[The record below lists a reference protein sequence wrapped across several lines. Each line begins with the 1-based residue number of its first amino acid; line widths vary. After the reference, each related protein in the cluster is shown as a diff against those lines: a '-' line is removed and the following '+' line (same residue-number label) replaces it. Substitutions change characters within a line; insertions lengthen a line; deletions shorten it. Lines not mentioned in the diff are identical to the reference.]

1 MNRIEFMTEL
11 AALLQDVPVE
21 ERKEAMQYYN
31 DYFDDAGEEETDVVK
46 ELGSPAKVA
55 ENIKKDLG
63 IQPEIS
69 GGETQNT
76 GTNHTGARDT
86 RAQDTGAQD
95 TRAQDN
101 GAQNNG
107 AQNVVAQ
114 EKSNHIWKIVLLV
127 LVIIFGIPLLLGIGG
142 GVLGLLGGIIATVFS
157 VILTAV
163 LVVAA
168 GVLAV
173 VSGIA
178 LLITE
183 PAVGLALIGGGL
195 IAGVC
200 GVIASVL
207 LVKLC
212 MIAFP
217 AAGRWIK
224 KMWNKVKDRK
234 KVA

>member
-31 DYFDDAGEEETDVVK
+31 DYFDDAGEEEKDVVK

-63 IQPEIS
+63 IQTEIS
-69 GGETQNT
+69 SGGAQNT
-76 GTNHTGARDT
+76 GANY
-86 RAQDTGAQD
+86 TGAQD
-95 TRAQDN
+95 AR
-101 GAQNNG
+101 AQNNG
-107 AQNVVAQ
+107 TQNVGTQNVGTQ
-114 EKSNHIWKIVLLV
+114 EQSNHIWKIVLIV
-127 LVIIFGIPLLLGIGG
+127 LVVIFGLPLLLGIGG
-142 GVLGLLGGIIATVFS
+142 GVLGLLARIIATVFA

-163 LVVAA
+163 LVVIT
-168 GVLAV
+168 GVLAIV
-173 VSGIA
+173 AGVTF
-178 LLITE
+178 LITE

-217 AAGRWIK
+217 AAGRWIT
-224 KMWNKVKDRK
+224 KMWNKVKNRK

>member
-31 DYFDDAGEEETDVVK
+31 DYFDDAGEEEKDVVK

-63 IQPEIS
+63 IQTEIS
-69 GGETQNT
+69 SGGAQNT
-76 GTNHTGARDT
+76 GANY
-86 RAQDTGAQD
+86 TGAQD
-95 TRAQDN
+95 AR
-101 GAQNNG
+101 AQNNG
-107 AQNVVAQ
+107 TQNVGTQNVGTQ
-114 EKSNHIWKIVLLV
+114 EQSNHIWKIVLIV
-127 LVIIFGIPLLLGIGG
+127 LVVIFGLPLLLGIGG
-142 GVLGLLGGIIATVFS
+142 GVLGLLAGIIATVFA

-163 LVVAA
+163 LAVIT
-168 GVLAV
+168 GVLAIV
-173 VSGIA
+173 AGVTF
-178 LLITE
+178 LITE

-217 AAGRWIK
+217 AAGRWIT
-224 KMWNKVKDRK
+224 KMWNKVKNRK

>member
-31 DYFDDAGEEETDVVK
+31 DYFDDAGEEEKDVVK

-63 IQPEIS
+63 IQTEIPS
-69 GGETQNT
+69 GGAQNT
-76 GTNHTGARDT
+76 GANH
-86 RAQDTGAQD
+86 TGAQD

-101 GAQNNG
+101 GAQNVG
-107 AQNVVAQ
+107 TQGQ
-114 EKSNHIWKIVLLV
+114 SNHIWKIVLLV
-127 LVIIFGIPLLLGIGG
+127 LVVIFGLPLLLGIGG
-142 GVLGLLGGIIATVFS
+142 GVLGLLAGIIATVFS

-163 LVVAA
+163 LVVVS

-178 LLITE
+178 LLIAE

-217 AAGRWIK
+217 AAGRWIA
-224 KMWNKVKDRK
+224 KMWNKVKNRK

>member
-31 DYFDDAGEEETDVVK
+31 DYFDDAGEEEKDVVK
-46 ELGSPAKVA
+46 ELGSPEKVA

-63 IQPEIS
+63 IQTEIAS
-69 GGETQNT
+69 GGAQNT
-76 GTNHTGARDT
+76 GANHTGA
-86 RAQDTGAQD
+86 QDA
-95 TRAQDN
+95 

-107 AQNVVAQ
+107 TQNVGTQ
-114 EKSNHIWKIVLLV
+114 EQSNHIWKIVLIV
-127 LVIIFGIPLLLGIGG
+127 LVVILGLPLLLGIGG
-142 GVLGLLGGIIATVFS
+142 GVLGLLAGIIATVFS

-163 LVVAA
+163 LVVVS

-178 LLITE
+178 LLIAE
-183 PAVGLALIGGGL
+183 PAVGLALVGGGL

-217 AAGRWIK
+217 AAGRWIT
-224 KMWNKVKDRK
+224 KMWNKVKNRK

>member
-31 DYFDDAGEEETDVVK
+31 DYFDDAGEEEKDVVK

-63 IQPEIS
+63 IQTEIS
-69 GGETQNT
+69 SGGAQNT
-76 GTNHTGARDT
+76 GANYTGVQDAR
-86 RAQDTGAQD
+86 
-95 TRAQDN
+95 
-101 GAQNNG
+101 AQNNG
-107 AQNVVAQ
+107 TQNVGTQNVGTQ
-114 EKSNHIWKIVLLV
+114 EQSNHIWKIVLIV
-127 LVIIFGIPLLLGIGG
+127 LVVIFGLPLLLGIGG
-142 GVLGLLGGIIATVFS
+142 GVLGLLAGIIATVFA

-163 LVVAA
+163 LVVIT
-168 GVLAV
+168 GVLAIV
-173 VSGIA
+173 AGVTF
-178 LLITE
+178 LITE

-217 AAGRWIK
+217 AAGRWIT
-224 KMWNKVKDRK
+224 KMWNKVKNRK

>member
-31 DYFDDAGEEETDVVK
+31 DYFDDAGEEEKDVVK

-63 IQPEIS
+63 IQTEIS
-69 GGETQNT
+69 SGGAQNT
-76 GTNHTGARDT
+76 GANY
-86 RAQDTGAQD
+86 TGAQD
-95 TRAQDN
+95 AR
-101 GAQNNG
+101 AQNNG
-107 AQNVVAQ
+107 TQNVGTQNVGTQ
-114 EKSNHIWKIVLLV
+114 EQSNHIWKIVLIALV
-127 LVIIFGIPLLLGIGG
+127 VIFGLPLLLGIGG
-142 GVLGLLGGIIATVFS
+142 GVLGLLAGIIATVFA

-163 LVVAA
+163 LVVIT
-168 GVLAV
+168 GVLAIV
-173 VSGIA
+173 AGVTF
-178 LLITE
+178 LITE

-217 AAGRWIK
+217 AAGRWIT
-224 KMWNKVKDRK
+224 KMWNKVKNRK

>member
-31 DYFDDAGEEETDVVK
+31 DYFDDAGEEEKDVVK

-63 IQPEIS
+63 IQTEIPS
-69 GGETQNT
+69 GGAQNT
-76 GTNHTGARDT
+76 GANHTGA
-86 RAQDTGAQD
+86 QDA
-95 TRAQDN
+95 RV
-101 GAQNNG
+101 QNNG
-107 AQNVVAQ
+107 TQNVGTQNVGTQ
-114 EKSNHIWKIVLLV
+114 EQSNHIWKIVLIV
-127 LVIIFGIPLLLGIGG
+127 LVVIFGLPLLLGIGG
-142 GVLGLLGGIIATVFS
+142 GVLGLLAGIIATVFS

-163 LVVAA
+163 LVVVS

-178 LLITE
+178 LLIAE

-217 AAGRWIK
+217 AAGRWIT
-224 KMWNKVKDRK
+224 KMWNKVKNRK

>member
-31 DYFDDAGEEETDVVK
+31 DYFDDAGEEEKDVVK

-63 IQPEIS
+63 IQTEIPS
-69 GGETQNT
+69 GGAQNT
-76 GTNHTGARDT
+76 GANHTGA
-86 RAQDTGAQD
+86 QDA
-95 TRAQDN
+95 RAQDN
-101 GAQNNG
+101 GT
-107 AQNVVAQ
+107 QNVGTQNVGTQNVGTQ
-114 EKSNHIWKIVLLV
+114 EQSNHIWKIVLIV
-127 LVIIFGIPLLLGIGG
+127 LVVIFGIPLLLGIGC
-142 GVLGLLGGIIATVFS
+142 GVLGLLAGIIATVFS

-163 LVVAA
+163 LVVITGILAIVA
-168 GVLAV
+168 GV
-173 VSGIA
+173 SF
-178 LLITE
+178 LITE

-217 AAGRWIK
+217 AAGRWIA
-224 KMWNKVKDRK
+224 KMWNKVKNRK

>member
-1 MNRIEFMTEL
+1 
-11 AALLQDVPVE
+11 
-21 ERKEAMQYYN
+21 MQYYN
-31 DYFDDAGEEETDVVK
+31 DYFDDAGEEEKDVVK

-63 IQPEIS
+63 IQTEIS
-69 GGETQNT
+69 SGGAQNT
-76 GTNHTGARDT
+76 GANY
-86 RAQDTGAQD
+86 TGAQD
-95 TRAQDN
+95 AR
-101 GAQNNG
+101 AQNNG
-107 AQNVVAQ
+107 TQNVGTQNVGTQ
-114 EKSNHIWKIVLLV
+114 EQSNHIWKIVLIV
-127 LVIIFGIPLLLGIGG
+127 LVVIFGLPLLLGIGG
-142 GVLGLLGGIIATVFS
+142 GVLGLLAGIIATVFA

-163 LVVAA
+163 LVVIT
-168 GVLAV
+168 GVLAIV
-173 VSGIA
+173 AGVTF
-178 LLITE
+178 LITE

-217 AAGRWIK
+217 AAGRWIT
-224 KMWNKVKDRK
+224 KMWNKVKNRK

>member
-31 DYFDDAGEEETDVVK
+31 DYFDDAGEEEKDVVK

-63 IQPEIS
+63 IQTEIS
-69 GGETQNT
+69 SGGAQNT
-76 GTNHTGARDT
+76 GANY
-86 RAQDTGAQD
+86 TGAQD
-95 TRAQDN
+95 AR
-101 GAQNNG
+101 AQNNG
-107 AQNVVAQ
+107 TQNVGTQNVGTQ
-114 EKSNHIWKIVLLV
+114 EQSNHIWKIVLIV
-127 LVIIFGIPLLLGIGG
+127 LVVIFGLPLLLGIGG
-142 GVLGLLGGIIATVFS
+142 GVLGLLAGIIATVFA

-163 LVVAA
+163 LVVIT
-168 GVLAV
+168 GVLAIV
-173 VSGIA
+173 AGVTF
-178 LLITE
+178 LITE

-217 AAGRWIK
+217 AAGRWIT
-224 KMWNKVKDRK
+224 KMSNKVKNRK

>member
-31 DYFDDAGEEETDVVK
+31 DYFDDAGEEEKDVVK

-63 IQPEIS
+63 IQTEIS
-69 GGETQNT
+69 SGGAQNT
-76 GTNHTGARDT
+76 GANY
-86 RAQDTGAQD
+86 TGAQD
-95 TRAQDN
+95 AR
-101 GAQNNG
+101 AQNNG
-107 AQNVVAQ
+107 TQNVGTQNVGTQ
-114 EKSNHIWKIVLLV
+114 EQSNHIWKIVLIV
-127 LVIIFGIPLLLGIGG
+127 LVVIFGLPLLLGIGG
-142 GVLGLLGGIIATVFS
+142 GVLGLLAGIIATVFA

-163 LVVAA
+163 LVVITGVLSIVA
-168 GVLAV
+168 GVTF
-173 VSGIA
+173 
-178 LLITE
+178 LITE

-217 AAGRWIK
+217 AAGRWIT
-224 KMWNKVKDRK
+224 KMWNKVKNRK

>member
-31 DYFDDAGEEETDVVK
+31 DYFDDAGEEEKDVVK

-63 IQPEIS
+63 IQTEIPS
-69 GGETQNT
+69 GGAQNT
-76 GTNHTGARDT
+76 GANHTGA
-86 RAQDTGAQD
+86 QDA
-95 TRAQDN
+95 R
-101 GAQNNG
+101 AQNNG
-107 AQNVVAQ
+107 TQNVGTQ
-114 EKSNHIWKIVLLV
+114 EQSNHIWKIVLLV
-127 LVIIFGIPLLLGIGG
+127 LVVIFGLPLLLGIGG
-142 GVLGLLGGIIATVFS
+142 GVLGLLAGIIATVFS

-163 LVVAA
+163 LVVVS

-178 LLITE
+178 LLIAE

-217 AAGRWIK
+217 AAGRWIT
-224 KMWNKVKDRK
+224 KMWNKVKNRK

>member
-31 DYFDDAGEEETDVVK
+31 DYFDDAGEEEKDVVK
-46 ELGSPAKVA
+46 ELGSPEKVA

-63 IQPEIS
+63 IQTEIAS
-69 GGETQNT
+69 DGAQNT
-76 GTNHTGARDT
+76 GANHTGA
-86 RAQDTGAQD
+86 QDA
-95 TRAQDN
+95 R
-101 GAQNNG
+101 AQNNG
-107 AQNVVAQ
+107 TQNVGTQNVGTQ
-114 EKSNHIWKIVLLV
+114 EQSNHIWKIVLIV
-127 LVIIFGIPLLLGIGG
+127 LVVIFGLPLLLGIGG
-142 GVLGLLGGIIATVFS
+142 GVLGLLAGIIATVFS

-163 LVVAA
+163 LVVVS

-178 LLITE
+178 LLIAE

-217 AAGRWIK
+217 AAGRWIT
-224 KMWNKVKDRK
+224 KMWNKVKNRK

>member
-31 DYFDDAGEEETDVVK
+31 DYFDDAGEEEKDVVK

-63 IQPEIS
+63 IQTEIS
-69 GGETQNT
+69 SSGAQNT
-76 GTNHTGARDT
+76 GANY
-86 RAQDTGAQD
+86 TGAQD
-95 TRAQDN
+95 AR
-101 GAQNNG
+101 AQNNG
-107 AQNVVAQ
+107 TQNVGTQNVGTQ
-114 EKSNHIWKIVLLV
+114 EQSNHIWKIVLIV
-127 LVIIFGIPLLLGIGG
+127 LVVIFGLPLLLGIGG
-142 GVLGLLGGIIATVFS
+142 GVLGLLAGIIATVFA

-163 LVVAA
+163 LVVIT
-168 GVLAV
+168 GVLAIV
-173 VSGIA
+173 AGVTF
-178 LLITE
+178 LITE

-217 AAGRWIK
+217 AAGRWIT
-224 KMWNKVKDRK
+224 KMWNKVKNRK

>member
-31 DYFDDAGEEETDVVK
+31 DYFDDAGEEEKDVVK
-46 ELGSPAKVA
+46 ELGSPEKVA

-63 IQPEIS
+63 IQTEIAS
-69 GGETQNT
+69 GGAQNT
-76 GTNHTGARDT
+76 GANHTGA
-86 RAQDTGAQD
+86 QDA
-95 TRAQDN
+95 R
-101 GAQNNG
+101 AQNNG
-107 AQNVVAQ
+107 TQNVGTQ
-114 EKSNHIWKIVLLV
+114 EQSNHIWKIVLIV
-127 LVIIFGIPLLLGIGG
+127 LVVIFGLPLLLGIGG
-142 GVLGLLGGIIATVFS
+142 GVLGLLAGIIATVLS

-163 LVVAA
+163 LVVVS

-178 LLITE
+178 LLIAE

-217 AAGRWIK
+217 AAGRWIT
-224 KMWNKVKDRK
+224 KMWNKVKNRK

>member
-31 DYFDDAGEEETDVVK
+31 DYFDDAGEEEKDVVK

-63 IQPEIS
+63 IQTEIS
-69 GGETQNT
+69 SGGAQNT
-76 GTNHTGARDT
+76 GANHTGA
-86 RAQDTGAQD
+86 QDA
-95 TRAQDN
+95 RAQDN
-101 GAQNNG
+101 GT
-107 AQNVVAQ
+107 QNVGTQNVGTQ
-114 EKSNHIWKIVLLV
+114 EQSNHIWKIVLIV
-127 LVIIFGIPLLLGIGG
+127 LVVIFGLPLLLGIGG
-142 GVLGLLGGIIATVFS
+142 GVLGLLAGIIATVFS

-163 LVVAA
+163 LVVIT
-168 GVLAV
+168 GVLAIV
-173 VSGIA
+173 AGVSF
-178 LLITE
+178 LITE

-217 AAGRWIK
+217 AAGRWIA
-224 KMWNKVKDRK
+224 KMWNKVKNRK

>member
-31 DYFDDAGEEETDVVK
+31 DYFDDAGEEEKDVVK

-63 IQPEIS
+63 IQTEIPS
-69 GGETQNT
+69 GEAQNA
-76 GTNHTGARDT
+76 GANHTGA
-86 RAQDTGAQD
+86 QDA
-95 TRAQDN
+95 RAQDN
-101 GAQNNG
+101 GAQNVG
-107 AQNVVAQ
+107 TQNVGTQ
-114 EKSNHIWKIVLLV
+114 EQSNHIWKIVLLV
-127 LVIIFGIPLLLGIGG
+127 LVVIFGLPLLLGIGG
-142 GVLGLLGGIIATVFS
+142 GVLGLLAGIIATVFS

-163 LVVAA
+163 LVVVS

-178 LLITE
+178 LLIAE

-217 AAGRWIK
+217 AAGRWIT
-224 KMWNKVKDRK
+224 KMWNKVKNRK

>member
-31 DYFDDAGEEETDVVK
+31 DYFDDAGEEEKDVVK

-63 IQPEIS
+63 IQTEIS
-69 GGETQNT
+69 SGGAQNT
-76 GTNHTGARDT
+76 GANY
-86 RAQDTGAQD
+86 TGAQD
-95 TRAQDN
+95 AR
-101 GAQNNG
+101 AQNNG
-107 AQNVVAQ
+107 TQNVGTQNIGTQ
-114 EKSNHIWKIVLLV
+114 EQSNHIWKIVLIV
-127 LVIIFGIPLLLGIGG
+127 LVVIFGLPLLLGIGG
-142 GVLGLLGGIIATVFS
+142 GVLGLLAGIIATVFA

-163 LVVAA
+163 LVVIT
-168 GVLAV
+168 GVLAIV
-173 VSGIA
+173 AGVTF
-178 LLITE
+178 LITE

-217 AAGRWIK
+217 AAGRWIT
-224 KMWNKVKDRK
+224 KMWNKVKNRK

>member
-31 DYFDDAGEEETDVVK
+31 DYFDDAGEEEKDVVK

-63 IQPEIS
+63 IQTEIPS
-69 GGETQNT
+69 GGAQNT
-76 GTNHTGARDT
+76 GANHTGA
-86 RAQDTGAQD
+86 
-95 TRAQDN
+95 QDN
-101 GAQNNG
+101 GT
-107 AQNVVAQ
+107 QNVGTQNVGTQNVGTQ
-114 EKSNHIWKIVLLV
+114 EQSNHIWKIVLIV
-127 LVIIFGIPLLLGIGG
+127 LVVIFGIPLLLGIGC
-142 GVLGLLGGIIATVFS
+142 GVLGLLAGIIATVFS

-163 LVVAA
+163 LVVVS

-178 LLITE
+178 LLIAE

-217 AAGRWIK
+217 AAGRWIT
-224 KMWNKVKDRK
+224 KMWNKVKNRK

>member
-31 DYFDDAGEEETDVVK
+31 DYFDDAGEEEKDVVK

-63 IQPEIS
+63 IQTEIPS
-69 GGETQNT
+69 GGAQNT
-76 GTNHTGARDT
+76 GANHTGA
-86 RAQDTGAQD
+86 QDA
-95 TRAQDN
+95 RAQDN
-101 GAQNNG
+101 GT
-107 AQNVVAQ
+107 QNVGTQNVGTQ
-114 EKSNHIWKIVLLV
+114 EQSNHIWKIVLIV
-127 LVIIFGIPLLLGIGG
+127 LVVIFGIPLLLGIGC
-142 GVLGLLGGIIATVFS
+142 GVLGLLAGIIATVFS

-163 LVVAA
+163 LVVVS

-178 LLITE
+178 LLIAE

-217 AAGRWIK
+217 AAGRWIT
-224 KMWNKVKDRK
+224 KMWNKVKNRK

>member
-31 DYFDDAGEEETDVVK
+31 DYFDDAGEEEKDVVK

-63 IQPEIS
+63 IQTEIPS
-69 GGETQNT
+69 GGAQNT
-76 GTNHTGARDT
+76 GANHTGA
-86 RAQDTGAQD
+86 QDA
-95 TRAQDN
+95 RAQDN
-101 GAQNNG
+101 GT
-107 AQNVVAQ
+107 QNVGTQNVGTQ
-114 EKSNHIWKIVLLV
+114 EQSNHIWKIVLIV
-127 LVIIFGIPLLLGIGG
+127 LVVIFGIPLLLGIGC
-142 GVLGLLGGIIATVFS
+142 GVLGLLAGIIATVFS

-163 LVVAA
+163 LVVVS

-178 LLITE
+178 LLIAE

-217 AAGRWIK
+217 AAGRWIA
-224 KMWNKVKDRK
+224 KMWNKVKNRK

>member
-11 AALLQDVPVE
+11 AALLQDVQVE

-31 DYFDDAGEEETDVVK
+31 DYFDDAGEEEKDVVK

-63 IQPEIS
+63 IQTEIS
-69 GGETQNT
+69 SGGAQNT
-76 GTNHTGARDT
+76 GANY
-86 RAQDTGAQD
+86 TGAQD
-95 TRAQDN
+95 AR
-101 GAQNNG
+101 AQNNG
-107 AQNVVAQ
+107 TQNVGTQNVGTQ
-114 EKSNHIWKIVLLV
+114 EQSNHIWKIVLIV
-127 LVIIFGIPLLLGIGG
+127 LVVIFGLPLLLGIGG
-142 GVLGLLGGIIATVFS
+142 GVLGLLAGIIATVFA

-163 LVVAA
+163 LVVIT
-168 GVLAV
+168 GVLAIV
-173 VSGIA
+173 AGVTF
-178 LLITE
+178 LITE

-217 AAGRWIK
+217 AAGRWIT
-224 KMWNKVKDRK
+224 KMWNKVKNRK

>member
-31 DYFDDAGEEETDVVK
+31 DYFDDAGEEEKDVVK

-63 IQPEIS
+63 IQTEIPS
-69 GGETQNT
+69 GEAQNA
-76 GTNHTGARDT
+76 GANHTGAQNAR
-86 RAQDTGAQD
+86 G
-95 TRAQDN
+95 QDN
-101 GAQNNG
+101 GTQNVG
-107 AQNVVAQ
+107 AQEQN
-114 EKSNHIWKIVLLV
+114 NHIWKIVLIV
-127 LVIIFGIPLLLGIGG
+127 LVVIFGIPLLLGIGG
-142 GVLGLLGGIIATVFS
+142 GVLGLLAGIIATVFS

-163 LVVAA
+163 LVVIT
-168 GVLAV
+168 GVLAIV
-173 VSGIA
+173 AGVTF
-178 LLITE
+178 LITE

-212 MIAFP
+212 MIVFP
-217 AAGRWIK
+217 AAGRWIA
-224 KMWNKVKDRK
+224 KMWNKVKNRK

>member
-31 DYFDDAGEEETDVVK
+31 DYFDDAGEEEKDVVK

-63 IQPEIS
+63 IQTEIS
-69 GGETQNT
+69 SGGAQNT
-76 GTNHTGARDT
+76 GANHTGA
-86 RAQDTGAQD
+86 QDA
-95 TRAQDN
+95 RAQDN
-101 GAQNNG
+101 GT
-107 AQNVVAQ
+107 QNVGTQNVGTQ
-114 EKSNHIWKIVLLV
+114 EQSNHIWKIVLIV
-127 LVIIFGIPLLLGIGG
+127 LVVIFGLPLLLGIGG
-142 GVLGLLGGIIATVFS
+142 GVLGLLAGIIATVFA

-163 LVVAA
+163 LVVIT
-168 GVLAV
+168 GVLAIV
-173 VSGIA
+173 AGVTF
-178 LLITE
+178 LITE

-217 AAGRWIK
+217 AAGRWIT
-224 KMWNKVKDRK
+224 KMWNKVKNRK

>member
-1 MNRIEFMTEL
+1 M
-11 AALLQDVPVE
+11 
-21 ERKEAMQYYN
+21 
-31 DYFDDAGEEETDVVK
+31 K

-63 IQPEIS
+63 IQTEIPS
-69 GGETQNT
+69 GGAQNT
-76 GTNHTGARDT
+76 GANH
-86 RAQDTGAQD
+86 TGAQD

-101 GAQNNG
+101 GAQNVG
-107 AQNVVAQ
+107 TQGQ
-114 EKSNHIWKIVLLV
+114 SNHIWKIVLLV
-127 LVIIFGIPLLLGIGG
+127 LVVIFGLPLLLGIGG
-142 GVLGLLGGIIATVFS
+142 GVLGLLAGIIATVFS

-163 LVVAA
+163 LVVVS

-178 LLITE
+178 LLIAE

-217 AAGRWIK
+217 AAGRWIA
-224 KMWNKVKDRK
+224 KMWNKVKNRK

>member
-31 DYFDDAGEEETDVVK
+31 DYFDDAGEEEKDVVK

-63 IQPEIS
+63 IQTEIS
-69 GGETQNT
+69 SGGAQNT
-76 GTNHTGARDT
+76 GANY
-86 RAQDTGAQD
+86 TGAQD
-95 TRAQDN
+95 AR
-101 GAQNNG
+101 AQNNG
-107 AQNVVAQ
+107 TQNVGTQNVGTQ
-114 EKSNHIWKIVLLV
+114 EQSNHIWKIVLIV
-127 LVIIFGIPLLLGIGG
+127 LVVIFGLPLLLGIGG
-142 GVLGLLGGIIATVFS
+142 GVLGLLAGIIATVFA

-163 LVVAA
+163 LVVIT
-168 GVLAV
+168 GVLAIV
-173 VSGIA
+173 AGVTF
-178 LLITE
+178 LITE

-212 MIAFP
+212 MIALP
-217 AAGRWIK
+217 AAGRWIT
-224 KMWNKVKDRK
+224 KMWNKVKNRK

>member
-31 DYFDDAGEEETDVVK
+31 DYFDDAGEEEKDVVK

-63 IQPEIS
+63 IQTEIPS
-69 GGETQNT
+69 GGAQNT
-76 GTNHTGARDT
+76 GANHTGA
-86 RAQDTGAQD
+86 QDA
-95 TRAQDN
+95 RAQDN
-101 GAQNNG
+101 GTQDVG
-107 AQNVVAQ
+107 TQNVGTQ
-114 EKSNHIWKIVLLV
+114 EQSNHIWKIVLIV
-127 LVIIFGIPLLLGIGG
+127 LVVIFGIPLLLGIGC
-142 GVLGLLGGIIATVFS
+142 GVLGLLAGIIATVFS

-163 LVVAA
+163 LVVVS

-178 LLITE
+178 LLIAE

-217 AAGRWIK
+217 AAGRWIA
-224 KMWNKVKDRK
+224 KMWNKVKNRK

>member
-63 IQPEIS
+63 IQTEMP
-69 GGETQNT
+69 GGETQNM
-76 GTNHTGARDT
+76 GAPNT
-86 RAQDTGAQD
+86 SIPNTGAQE
-95 TRAQDN
+95 Q
-101 GAQNNG
+101 
-107 AQNVVAQ
+107 
-114 EKSNHIWKIVLLV
+114 SNHIWKIVLIV
-127 LVIIFGIPLLLGIGG
+127 LVVVFGIPLLLGIGG
-142 GVLGLLGGIIATVFS
+142 GVLGLLGGILATVFA

-163 LVVAA
+163 LVVVTA
-168 GVLAV
+168 GVAIV
-173 VSGIA
+173 TGITLMIA
-178 LLITE
+178 E
-183 PAVGLALIGGGL
+183 PAVGLALIGGGM

-217 AAGRWIK
+217 AAGRWIT
-224 KMWNKVKDRK
+224 KMWNKMKNRK

>member
-31 DYFDDAGEEETDVVK
+31 DYFDDAGEEEKDVVK

-63 IQPEIS
+63 IQTEIPS
-69 GGETQNT
+69 GGAQNT
-76 GTNHTGARDT
+76 GANH
-86 RAQDTGAQD
+86 TGAQD

-101 GAQNNG
+101 GAR
-107 AQNVVAQ
+107 NVGTQ
-114 EKSNHIWKIVLLV
+114 GQRNHIWKIVLLV
-127 LVIIFGIPLLLGIGG
+127 LVVIFGLPLLLGIGG
-142 GVLGLLGGIIATVFS
+142 GVLGLLAGIIATVFS

-163 LVVAA
+163 LVVVS

-178 LLITE
+178 LLIAE

-212 MIAFP
+212 VIAFP
-217 AAGRWIK
+217 AAGRWIA
-224 KMWNKVKDRK
+224 KMWNKVKNRK

>member
-31 DYFDDAGEEETDVVK
+31 DYFDDAGEEEKDVVK

-63 IQPEIS
+63 IQTEIPS
-69 GGETQNT
+69 GGEQNT
-76 GTNHTGARDT
+76 GANH
-86 RAQDTGAQD
+86 TGAQD

-101 GAQNNG
+101 GAQNVG
-107 AQNVVAQ
+107 TQGQ
-114 EKSNHIWKIVLLV
+114 SNHIWKIVLLV
-127 LVIIFGIPLLLGIGG
+127 LVVIFGLPLLLGIGC
-142 GVLGLLGGIIATVFS
+142 GVLGLLAGIIATVFS

-163 LVVAA
+163 LVVVS

-178 LLITE
+178 LLIAE

-217 AAGRWIK
+217 AAGRWIA
-224 KMWNKVKDRK
+224 KMWNKVKNRK

>member
-11 AALLQDVPVE
+11 DALLQDVPVE

-31 DYFDDAGEEETDVVK
+31 DYFDDAGEEEKDVVK

-63 IQPEIS
+63 IQTEIPS
-69 GGETQNT
+69 GGAQNT
-76 GTNHTGARDT
+76 GANHTGA
-86 RAQDTGAQD
+86 QDA
-95 TRAQDN
+95 RAQDN
-101 GAQNNG
+101 GT
-107 AQNVVAQ
+107 QNVGTQNVGTQNVGTQ
-114 EKSNHIWKIVLLV
+114 EQSNHIWKIVLIV
-127 LVIIFGIPLLLGIGG
+127 LVVIFGIPLLLGIGC
-142 GVLGLLGGIIATVFS
+142 GVLGLLAGIIATVFS

-163 LVVAA
+163 LVVVS

-178 LLITE
+178 LLIAE

-217 AAGRWIK
+217 AAGRWIA
-224 KMWNKVKDRK
+224 KMWNKVKNRK

>member
-31 DYFDDAGEEETDVVK
+31 DYFDDAGEEEKDVVK

-63 IQPEIS
+63 IQTEIPS
-69 GGETQNT
+69 GGAQNT
-76 GTNHTGARDT
+76 GANHTGA
-86 RAQDTGAQD
+86 QDA
-95 TRAQDN
+95 RAQDN
-101 GAQNNG
+101 GT
-107 AQNVVAQ
+107 QNVGTQ
-114 EKSNHIWKIVLLV
+114 EQSNHIWKIVLIV
-127 LVIIFGIPLLLGIGG
+127 LVVIFGIPLLLGIGC
-142 GVLGLLGGIIATVFS
+142 GVLGLLAGIIATVFS

-163 LVVAA
+163 LVVVS

-178 LLITE
+178 LLIAE

-217 AAGRWIK
+217 AAGRWIA
-224 KMWNKVKDRK
+224 KMWNKVKNRK

>member
-31 DYFDDAGEEETDVVK
+31 DYFDDAGEEEKDVVK

-63 IQPEIS
+63 IQTEIS
-69 GGETQNT
+69 SGGAQNT
-76 GTNHTGARDT
+76 GANHTGA
-86 RAQDTGAQD
+86 QDA
-95 TRAQDN
+95 RAQDN
-101 GAQNNG
+101 GT
-107 AQNVVAQ
+107 QNVGTQ
-114 EKSNHIWKIVLLV
+114 EQSNHIWKIVLIV
-127 LVIIFGIPLLLGIGG
+127 LVVIFGLPLLLGIGG
-142 GVLGLLGGIIATVFS
+142 GVLGLLAGIIATVFS

-163 LVVAA
+163 LVVIT
-168 GVLAV
+168 GVLAIV
-173 VSGIA
+173 AGVSF
-178 LLITE
+178 LITE

-217 AAGRWIK
+217 AAGRWIA
-224 KMWNKVKDRK
+224 KMWNKVKNRK

>member
-31 DYFDDAGEEETDVVK
+31 DYFDDAGEEEKDVVK

-63 IQPEIS
+63 IQTEIS
-69 GGETQNT
+69 SGGAQNT
-76 GTNHTGARDT
+76 GANY
-86 RAQDTGAQD
+86 TGAQD
-95 TRAQDN
+95 AR
-101 GAQNNG
+101 AQNNG
-107 AQNVVAQ
+107 TQNVGTQNGGTQ
-114 EKSNHIWKIVLLV
+114 EQSNHIWKIVLIV
-127 LVIIFGIPLLLGIGG
+127 LVVIFGLPLLLGIGG
-142 GVLGLLGGIIATVFS
+142 GVLGLLAGIIATVFA

-163 LVVAA
+163 LVVIT
-168 GVLAV
+168 GVLAIV
-173 VSGIA
+173 AGVTF
-178 LLITE
+178 LITE

-217 AAGRWIK
+217 AAGRWIT
-224 KMWNKVKDRK
+224 KMWNKVKNRK

>member
-31 DYFDDAGEEETDVVK
+31 DYFDDAGEEEKDVVK

-63 IQPEIS
+63 IQTEIS
-69 GGETQNT
+69 SGGAQNT
-76 GTNHTGARDT
+76 GANY
-86 RAQDTGAQD
+86 TGAQD
-95 TRAQDN
+95 AR
-101 GAQNNG
+101 AQNNG
-107 AQNVVAQ
+107 TQNVGTQ
-114 EKSNHIWKIVLLV
+114 EQSNHIWKIVLIV
-127 LVIIFGIPLLLGIGG
+127 LVVIFGLPLLLGIGG
-142 GVLGLLGGIIATVFS
+142 GVLGLLAGIIATVFA

-163 LVVAA
+163 LVVIT
-168 GVLAV
+168 GVLAIV
-173 VSGIA
+173 AGVTF
-178 LLITE
+178 LITE

-217 AAGRWIK
+217 AAGRWIT
-224 KMWNKVKDRK
+224 KMWNKVKNRK